1 MSKKFLFNGSLI
13 AALLLAMVVA
23 ALPTVE
29 AAPVTQSGN
38 IIVNGG
44 FESTGGSTGAASW
57 SPWWAEIPKPTDGS
71 FNYAYKPE
79 SFNVESVAAGAAASL
94 VLAGDK
100 SQRVINSWDPW
111 YAGVKQTVAAPVGAR
126 VRLTA
131 ATRIWTSTQ
140 FWPAPSDTTVGA
152 VTRVGIEPNGTDNQ
166 FANTMVWS
174 GGATPHTGWQTLSVE
189 AVVGSSGKVT
199 AVLSGDYRG
208 YSRVFMAAFWD
219 EVTLVVLDTPTSAP
233 GNTAVPGATTAPQPT
248 QIAVQPTQFVLPTPG
263 SDGNIIYVVQEG
275 DTLWRIASIAGK
287 TVDEIKSLNGLTSDI
302 ISVGQRLIIG
312 QGAAS
317 VPPTNTPDPNAP
329 TAAPTTDPALQPS
342 ATPAGAQPT
351 EIANAPTEVGQIC
364 ALMYVDVNGNG
375 FRDGAEALLAGGQ
388 LAVVDTA
395 TGQPV
400 QVHVTDGVSEPHCFA
415 NLAVGEYS
423 VSAAAPNGYNPTT
436 EASKALRVDAGTTS
450 SMEFGAQASGTTDP
464 SSPSD
469 GRRLQTALLGAAG
482 VVFLLLAAGVAG
494 FFFLRRR

>member
-1 MSKKFLFNGSLI
+1 MTKKFWFNCSLTL
-13 AALLLAMVVA
+13 AVLLTMIVS
-23 ALPTVE
+23 ALPSVE
-29 AAPVTQSGN
+29 AAPETQSGN
-38 IIVNGG
+38 ILLNGG

-57 SPWWAEIPKPTDGS
+57 SPWWAEIPKPSDGS

-79 SFNVESVAAGAAASL
+79 SFNVESVSAGAAAAL

-111 YAGVKQTVAAPVGAR
+111 LAGVKQTVAAPVGAR

-131 ATRIWTSTQ
+131 ATRIWTSTE
-140 FWPAPSDTTVGA
+140 FWPAPSDISVNA
-152 VTRVGIEPNGTDNQ
+152 VTRVGLEPNGTDNQ
-166 FANTMVWS
+166 FASTMVWS
-174 GGATPHTGWQTLSVE
+174 GGATPHSGWQTLSVE
-189 AVVGSSGKVT
+189 AVVGASGKVT

-219 EVTLVVLDTPTSAP
+219 EVSLVVVEAPTAAP
-233 GNTAVPGATTAPQPT
+233 GNTAVPGATSAPQPT
-248 QIAVQPTQFVLPTPG
+248 QVAVQPTVFVLPTPG
-263 SDGNIIYVVQEG
+263 PDGNIIYIVQDG
-275 DTLWRIASIAGK
+275 DTLWRIASISGK

-302 ISVGQRLIIG
+302 ISVGQRLIVG
-312 QGAAS
+312 QGQPS
-317 VPPTNTPDPNAP
+317 VAPTNTPDPSAP
-329 TAAPTTDPALQPS
+329 TPAPTVDPALQPS
-342 ATPAGAQPT
+342 ATPAGAEPT
-351 EIANAPTEVGQIC
+351 QVANVEVGQIC
-364 ALMYVDVNGNG
+364 ALMYVDANGNG

-400 QVHVTDGVSEPHCFA
+400 QVHVTDGVGEPHCFA
-415 NLAVGEYS
+415 SLPVGTYS

-436 EASKALRVDAGTTS
+436 EASKSLRVDAGTTS
-450 SMEFGAQASGTTDP
+450 SMEFGAQASGNVESTPPTD
-464 SSPSD
+464 D
-469 GRRLQTALLGAAG
+469 RRLQTALLGAAG

>member
-1 MSKKFLFNGSLI
+1 MSKKFWFNSSLVV
-13 AALLLAMVVA
+13 ALLLAMVVS
-23 ALPTVE
+23 ALPTAE
-29 AAPVTQSGN
+29 AAPATQSGN
-38 IIVNGG
+38 IILNGG
-44 FESTGGSTGAASW
+44 FESTGGSTGAANW

-79 SFNVESVAAGAAASL
+79 SFNVESVAAGAAAAL

-111 YAGVKQTVAAPVGAR
+111 WAGVKQTVAAPVGAR

-131 ATRIWTSTQ
+131 ATRIWTSAE
-140 FWPAPSDTTVGA
+140 FWPAPSDTNVLA

-166 FANTMVWS
+166 FAGSMVWS
-174 GGATPHTGWQTLSVE
+174 GGATPHSGWQTLSVE

-219 EVTLVVLDTPTSAP
+219 EVSLVVLDTPTTAP

-248 QIAVQPTQFVLPTPG
+248 QIAVQPTVFVLPTPG
-263 SDGNIIYVVQEG
+263 SDGNIIYIVQEG

-312 QGAAS
+312 QGPAS
-317 VPPTNTPDPNAP
+317 VAPTNTPDPNVPTVAP
-329 TAAPTTDPALQPS
+329 TLDPALQPS
-342 ATPAGAQPT
+342 ATPAVVEPT
-351 EIANAPTEVGQIC
+351 QIASVDVGQIC

-375 FRDGAEALLAGGQ
+375 FRDGAESLLAGGQ

-415 NLAVGEYS
+415 NLPVGAYS

-436 EASKALRVDAGTTS
+436 EASKSLRVDAGTTS
-450 SMEFGAQASGTTDP
+450 SMEFGAQASGDTEPTANPD
-464 SSPSD
+464 D
-469 GRRLQTALLGAAG
+469 RRLQTALLGAAG